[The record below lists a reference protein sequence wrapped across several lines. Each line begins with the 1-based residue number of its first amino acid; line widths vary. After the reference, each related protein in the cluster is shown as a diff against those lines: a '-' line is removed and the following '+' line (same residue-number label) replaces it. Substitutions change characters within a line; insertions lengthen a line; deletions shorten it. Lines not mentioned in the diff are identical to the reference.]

1 MMPTAPPSSPTLP
14 PFSLLE
20 ARVLGVLVEKSLTT
34 PDYYPLTLNAL
45 LAGCNQKSSR
55 HPVLNASEGEVQ
67 MALDA
72 LKHHTLVVE
81 SSGASGRVSRY
92 AHNMHRVLN
101 LAPPVVALLASLM
114 LRGPQTPG
122 ELRVNCD
129 RLYRFTD
136 ISSIEA
142 YLEEME
148 HRAAG
153 PLARRLPKQ
162 PGSREHRYA
171 HLLSGEPD
179 TEPAFAA
186 ESGEEGVT
194 TGEIAALKANIVL
207 LRDELAELRGLVERL
222 YAELGVAR

>member
-1 MMPTAPPSSPTLP
+1 MSSSPLP
-14 PFSLLE
+14 PLSLLE
-20 ARVLGVLVEKSLTT
+20 TRVLGVLVEKSLTT

-92 AHNMHRVLN
+92 AHNMHRVLH

-142 YLEEME
+142 YLDEMAE
-148 HRAAG
+148 RSSGA
-153 PLARRLPKQ
+153 LVRKLSKQ

-171 HLLSGEPD
+171 HLLSGEPEED
-179 TEPAFAA
+179 SAA
-186 ESGEEGVT
+186 AMEAGAEGVT
-194 TGEIAALKANIVL
+194 TGEIAALKANVAL
-207 LRDELAELRGLVERL
+207 LHDELAELRALVERL
-222 YAELGVAR
+222 YAELGIAR